1 MSIII
6 RSPDPEATPFSFG
19 RGGGGGAA
27 TPQRRT
33 PWGPADVVRCS
44 HEVPFDALDDGI
56 SATAAALKGYV
67 EDREG
72 IPPVCQI
79 LYYVHPEE
87 RRPVL
92 LEDDTAVADLPVA
105 VRDGGL
111 FLLKLRLDIY
121 ESLKCGGM
129 PVEQLRH
136 RMAADSVAAAGV
148 EAVCGGGNPGDNPSV
163 KATTEKAAKK

>member
-1 MSIII
+1 M
-6 RSPDPEATPFSFG
+6 
-19 RGGGGGAA
+19 
-27 TPQRRT
+27 
-33 PWGPADVVRCS
+33 
-44 HEVPFDALDDGI
+44 
-56 SATAAALKGYV
+56 
-67 EDREG
+67 
-72 IPPVCQI
+72 
-79 LYYVHPEE
+79 
-87 RRPVL
+87 L

-148 EAVCGGGNPGDNPSV
+148 EAICGGGNPGDNSV